1 MIFHYEGTAQ
11 RPPSAA
17 VVIPVHHYEVVVLL
31 ALPCEE
37 TNGVSARSCFWG
49 NHFLSMKYIGSK
61 LYVVEFHSARV
72 ALSFYF

>member
-1 MIFHYEGTAQ
+1 MFFPDEGTAQ

-37 TNGVSARSCFWG
+37 TNGVSMRSLGKFIENIIFG
-49 NHFLSMKYIGSK
+49 PK
-61 LYVVEFHSARV
+61 LYFMQFHSAFV
-72 ALSFYF
+72 VP